1 MKIFKEI
8 PIEKPNTPILESI
21 DFPSD
26 IRSFSLVELENL
38 ADEIREFLL
47 YSVGQSGGHLGGGLG
62 VIELT
67 IILHYVFNTPFDNL
81 IWDVGHQA
89 YPHKILTGRKSQMQ
103 SIRKKG
109 GLAPFPTRNES
120 EYDAFG
126 VGHSST
132 SISAMLGMAIASKE
146 SSPEKKHIAVIG
158 DGAMTAG
165 MAFEALSH
173 TGSLKPN
180 VLIILNDNDMSISE
194 NVGGLSNYFSR
205 IWASKTYK
213 GIKKS
218 GASFLKPLPQA
229 YHLARKVET
238 QMKAMVAPGTIFEE
252 LGLNYIG
259 PIDGHNL
266 KELKDVISNLKEF
279 EGPQFLHVITK
290 KGAGLDPA
298 EADRIGF
305 HAIGKIQSIKNK
317 KSKQKKYQ
325 DVFGDWVVDMANK
338 DEKLIAITPAMRE
351 GSGLVKFS
359 EKFPDRYYDVAI
371 AEQHAVTF
379 AAGIATE
386 NKKPVV
392 AIYSTFLQRAYDQL
406 IHDVAVQNLD
416 VTFALDRSG
425 LVGEDGPTHSGN
437 YDIAYLRCIPNM
449 VICTPSDENETR
461 KLLSTAYLH
470 NGPASVRYPRGTGPN
485 SNIDKDLKPLKI
497 GAANVINEESSEI
510 IILNFGT
517 LLNLANEISR
527 ELKATL
533 VDMRFVKP
541 LDKKLLNKLLKK
553 AKVFISIEDGSVM
566 GGAGSAVQEFVS
578 EENLNV
584 KSILFGIPDKFIEH
598 ASREEMLVEAGLDLE
613 NIKSKLNKLL

>member
-8 PIEKPNTPILESI
+8 PTQKPITPILDSI
-21 DFPSD
+21 NLPSD
-26 IRSFSLVELENL
+26 IRSFSLSELENL
-38 ADEIREFLL
+38 ANEIREFLL

-67 IILHYVFNTPFDNL
+67 IILHYIFNTPFDNL
-81 IWDVGHQA
+81 VWDVGHQA
-89 YPHKILTGRKSQMQ
+89 YPHKILTGRKNKMQ
-103 SIRKKG
+103 TIRKKG
-109 GLAPFPTRNES
+109 GLAPFPSRKES
-120 EYDAFG
+120 EFDAFG

-146 SSPEKKHIAVIG
+146 SNPEKKHIAVIG

-173 TGSLKPN
+173 TGHLKPN

-194 NVGGLSNYFSR
+194 NIGGLSNYFSR

-351 GSGLVKFS
+351 GSGLVQFS

-392 AIYSTFLQRAYDQL
+392 AIYSTFLQRGYDQL

-437 YDIAYLRCIPNM
+437 YDIAFLRCIPNM
-449 VICTPSDENETR
+449 LICTPSDENETR
-461 KLLSTAYLH
+461 KLLTTAYLH

-485 SNIDKDLKPLKI
+485 SNIDKDLEPLKI
-497 GAANVINEESSEI
+497 GEANIINDEDSEI

-517 LLNLANEISR
+517 LLNEANEISK

-541 LDKKLLNKLLKK
+541 LDEKLLSKLLKK
-553 AKVFISIEDGSVM
+553 AKVFISIEDSSIM

-578 EENLNV
+578 KENLHV
-584 KSILFGIPDKFIEH
+584 RSILFGIPDKFIEH

-613 NIKSKLNKLL
+613 NIKSKLSKLL